1 MNAGLKR
8 GRWEMEV
15 GTFQPGGRYS
25 SRSSASTSP
34 EEGVMGFGEEEGE
47 GRVSL
52 EVDGEGNDMKDMMNK
67 RETKRNKRGKRRRNE
82 TVIVL
87 TDGGCCLTS
96 MLLYLGELHP
106 GFLWATSWFF
116 FFFSFMI

>member
-34 EEGVMGFGEEEGE
+34 EEGVMGFCEEEGE

-52 EVDGEGNDMKDMMNK
+52 EVDGEGNDMKDIMNK
-67 RETKRNKRGKRRRNE
+67 RETKRNERKEKKRRRKE
-82 TVIVL
+82 R
-87 TDGGCCLTS
+87 
-96 MLLYLGELHP
+96 
-106 GFLWATSWFF
+106 
-116 FFFSFMI
+116 